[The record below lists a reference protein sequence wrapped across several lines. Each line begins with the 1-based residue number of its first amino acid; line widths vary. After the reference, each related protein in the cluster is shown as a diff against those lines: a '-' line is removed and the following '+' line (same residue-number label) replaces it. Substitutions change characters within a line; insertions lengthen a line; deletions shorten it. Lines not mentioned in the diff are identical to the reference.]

1 MQHTRF
7 AVYRN
12 ARGSR
17 GGVPYLLDVQADW
30 VSTGSRVVVP
40 LIPAKLYGPPIGKLN
55 PMFEMDGISL
65 VLAVADIAAV
75 DSRELKT
82 QVADFSAHRDRIV
95 AALDFLFQG
104 Y

>member
-1 MQHTRF
+1 MPHSRF

-12 ARGSR
+12 ARGSK

-40 LIPAKLYGPPIGKLN
+40 LIALKIYGPPMGKLN
-55 PMFEMDGISL
+55 PIFEIDGASF

-75 DSRELKT
+75 DARELKT
-82 QVADFSAHRDRIV
+82 QVADFSEHRDRIV
-95 AALDFLFQG
+95 SALDFLFQG

>member
-1 MQHTRF
+1 M
-7 AVYRN
+7 YPN

-17 GGVPYLLDVQADW
+17 SGVPYLLDVQADW
-30 VSTGSRVVVP
+30 VTTGSRVVVP
-40 LIPAKLYGPPIGKLN
+40 LIPAKIYGPPMGKLN
-55 PMFEMDGISL
+55 PVFEINGMSL

-82 QVADFSAHRDRIV
+82 QVADFSEHRERIV
-95 AALDFLFQG
+95 SALDFLFQG